1 LDKLAACCTEFA
13 NSIIPVLPHARI
25 LCIEEVDM
33 AQEDEKKVDDQEE
46 TPEKEAEEQPWM
58 ELPPVNF
65 ENFVL
70 GLRNT
75 ALIHLGFRDP
85 ETGKLIQNLP
95 LARHTIDTLGMIEG
109 KTRGNL
115 TAPEANLLEN
125 ILYELR
131 MSYLRAGNLAKEEA
145 GKEEAETTQ
154 SEEEPEAEGEAV
166 QETDKQ
172 EALDNEQ

>member
-1 LDKLAACCTEFA
+1 
-13 NSIIPVLPHARI
+13 
-25 LCIEEVDM
+25 M
-33 AQEDEKKVDDQEE
+33 AQEDEKKVDDREE
-46 TPEKEAEEQPWM
+46 TAKQEAEEQPWM

-85 ETGKLIQNLP
+85 ETGKLIQNLA
-95 LARHTIDTLGMIEG
+95 LARHTIDTLGMIEE
-109 KTRGNL
+109 KTKGNL

-131 MSYLRAGNLAKEEA
+131 MSYLRADRLAKEEA
-145 GKEEAETTQ
+145 EKEEAETTE
-154 SEEEPEAEGEAV
+154 SREEHEAERAAEQEA
-166 QETDKQ
+166 DKQ
-172 EALDNEQ
+172 K

>member
-1 LDKLAACCTEFA
+1 
-13 NSIIPVLPHARI
+13 
-25 LCIEEVDM
+25 M
-33 AQEDEKKVDDQEE
+33 AQEDEKKVDEQQETAE
-46 TPEKEAEEQPWM
+46 QEAEEQPWI

-95 LARHTIDTLGMIEG
+95 LARHTIDTLGMIEE

-125 ILYELR
+125 ILYESR
-131 MSYLRAGNLAKEEA
+131 MSYLRADRLAKEEA
-145 GKEEAETTQ
+145 EKEDVKTAEPK
-154 SEEEPEAEGEAV
+154 EEPEAEGAAQ

-172 EALDNEQ
+172 EPSDDNSC

>member
-1 LDKLAACCTEFA
+1 
-13 NSIIPVLPHARI
+13 
-25 LCIEEVDM
+25 M
-33 AQEDEKKVDDQEE
+33 AQEDEKKVDDQEKTAE
-46 TPEKEAEEQPWM
+46 EEAGEQPWI
-58 ELPPVNF
+58 ELPPVNL

-75 ALIHLGFRDP
+75 ALIHMGFRDP

-95 LARHTIDTLGMIEG
+95 LARHTIDTLGMIQE

-131 MSYLRAGNLAKEEA
+131 MSYLRADRLAKQEA
-145 GKEEAETTQ
+145 EKEEVETTESQ
-154 SEEEPEAEGEAV
+154 EEPKAEGAAQ

-172 EALDNEQ
+172 EKSDDNSC

>member
-1 LDKLAACCTEFA
+1 M
-13 NSIIPVLPHARI
+13 V
-25 LCIEEVDM
+25 
-33 AQEDEKKVDDQEE
+33 QEDEKKMDDQVQKPEE
-46 TPEKEAEEQPWM
+46 DAEERPRIQ
-58 ELPPVNF
+58 LPPVNF

-109 KTRGNL
+109 KTKGNL

-131 MSYLRAGNLAKEEA
+131 MSYLRADRLAKEEA
-145 GKEEAETTQ
+145 EKEEVETAE
-154 SEEEPEAEGEAV
+154 SKEEPEAEGEV
-166 QETDKQ
+166 QQETDKLFGQ
-172 EALDNEQ
+172 KA

>member
-1 LDKLAACCTEFA
+1 
-13 NSIIPVLPHARI
+13 
-25 LCIEEVDM
+25 M

-46 TPEKEAEEQPWM
+46 TAEQEAEEQPWI

-95 LARHTIDTLGMIEG
+95 LARHTIDTLGMIEE

-125 ILYELR
+125 ILYESR
-131 MSYLRAGNLAKEEA
+131 MSYLRADRLAKEEA
-145 GKEEAETTQ
+145 EKDEAETTE
-154 SEEEPEAEGEAV
+154 SREEPEGTAE

-172 EALDNEQ
+172 EPSDNNSC

>member
-1 LDKLAACCTEFA
+1 
-13 NSIIPVLPHARI
+13 
-25 LCIEEVDM
+25 M
-33 AQEDEKKVDDQEE
+33 AQEDEKKVDDQEKTAE
-46 TPEKEAEEQPWM
+46 EEAEEQPWI

-95 LARHTIDTLGMIEG
+95 LTRHTIDTLGMIEE

-131 MSYLRAGNLAKEEA
+131 MSYLRADRLAKEEA
-145 GKEEAETTQ
+145 EKKEVETTEFQ
-154 SEEEPEAEGEAV
+154 EEPEAEGAAQ

-172 EALDNEQ
+172 ETSDDNSC